1 MLLALLRIARVADSF
16 SVLCGVFL
24 SSILCSGKHALR
36 QQGPHLDS
44 FRKHQ
49 ALEKKR
55 HGAQLAAVLSRR
67 PLVDQK
73 RWSLAESCLSLADRC
88 LFTMRLELHSHL
100 FYFLSE
106 MQSGAYW
113 CAQDSVEPESFVL
126 DLNRDLCLVDE
137 AGGKF
142 LSGARRRYVFGGT
155 AELMTAILV
164 RNMAH
169 LQDKRVNQ
177 RGVAKISRNF
187 FALQQNLTNIEGATS
202 SSMAASSPSGAA
214 GAASAH
220 MQEGH
225 FDRARQYYEL
235 LNYTQE
241 VALTKYMH
249 SER

>member
-1 MLLALLRIARVADSF
+1 MRFFVI
-16 SVLCGVFL
+16 
-24 SSILCSGKHALR
+24 SILFSGKHALR

-55 HGAQLAAVLSRR
+55 HGAQLAPVLSRR

-137 AGGKF
+137 AVGEF
-142 LSGARRRYVFGGT
+142 LLGARRRYVFGGT

-169 LQDKRVNQ
+169 LQHKRVNQ

-214 GAASAH
+214 APPRRTCRRGTSTARGSTTSCSTTRRRSHSRNTRTSSDERPSRAACLVAP
-220 MQEGH
+220 
-225 FDRARQYYEL
+225 AR
-235 LNYTQE
+235 
-241 VALTKYMH
+241 H
-249 SER
+249 